1 MQPSLTIVTRREL
14 GRHFQG
20 MTGWAFLT
28 ILMVSFGIAYQ
39 SVAFGPK
46 VVTTA
51 FVLHSL
57 FTLAFGVVAVGAV
70 LAGMGSMSQ
79 EYNKGTIFFY
89 DTAHISSL
97 TMVVGKWIA
106 TTIFC
111 LVFLALSIVFPL
123 HLSAHAPV
131 SMGHVAIGYLGLALV
146 ACLVSA
152 VTVTCSAMVRFQH
165 LAAVLSLATLGFMI
179 VSWWFAKRVDP
190 PLSTHVLDLAVFERH
205 FARSFADGVLRLQ
218 DVVFYL
224 SWTGA
229 FLFAGTLVVNRRRAR

>member
-1 MQPSLTIVTRREL
+1 
-14 GRHFQG
+14 

-89 DTAHISSL
+89 DTARVSSGTL
-97 TMVVGKWIA
+97 VLGKWLA

-111 LVFLALSIVFPL
+111 LIFLSLSLVFPL
-123 HLSAHAPV
+123 HLQAHAPV
-131 SMGHVAIGYLGLALV
+131 PFAHVAIGYVGLALV
-146 ACLVSA
+146 ASLVSA
-152 VTVTCSAMVRFQH
+152 ITVTCSATVRFQH

-190 PLSTHVLDLAVFERH
+190 PLSTHILDLAVFERH
-205 FARSFADGVLRLQ
+205 FARSFAEGVLRLQ
-218 DVVFYL
+218 DVVFYV
-224 SWTGA
+224 SWTAA
-229 FLFAGTLVVNRRRAR
+229 FLFTGTLIVNRRRAR